1 MTDSVPEDVKKRR
14 LKELIDTFYSLSDKK
29 KQKLIGTEQLVLV
42 ETVSNYCMT
51 YMYMVSVN
59 VYTQVFTCNT
69 LCNISQLIHVLYMWY
84 SKYDRSWLPT
94 TIDPKK
100 DIIQNSHFDL
110 NVLLYMFRFF
120 TLNKIIYM

>member
-51 YMYMVSVN
+51 YMYMVSV
-59 VYTQVFTCNT
+59 
-69 LCNISQLIHVLYMWY
+69 IHAILYVI
-84 SKYDRSWLPT
+84 LV
-94 TIDPKK
+94 
-100 DIIQNSHFDL
+100 N
-110 NVLLYMFRFF
+110 
-120 TLNKIIYM
+120 